1 MAAVTTCPWAYTW
14 YATNRNEHVAA
25 AYAVVVLGLTVVAII
40 VYLRVLG
47 LREAEVQR

>member
-1 MAAVTTCPWAYTW
+1 M
-14 YATNRNEHVAA
+14 
-25 AYAVVVLGLTVVAII
+25 GLTVVAIV